1 MPEVIIKYKKP
12 ETLKVLEDLSKSL
25 DFDITLLDTGSAEEK
40 ELFDDILVP
49 ADKNADLS
57 ALNQVFNG
65 KNLDARK
72 LREEAWRRA
81 K

>member
-1 MPEVIIKYKKP
+1 MPEVIIKYEKP
-12 ETLKVLEDLSKSL
+12 ETLRVLEDLSKSL
-25 DFDITLLDTGSAEEK
+25 DFDITLIDTGSIEEK
-40 ELFDDILVP
+40 EPFDDILVP

-57 ALNQVFNG
+57 ALNQIFTG

>member
-1 MPEVIIKYKKP
+1 MPEVIIKYEKP
-12 ETLKVLEDLSKSL
+12 ETLRVLEDLSKSL
-25 DFDITLLDTGSAEEK
+25 DFDITLIDTGSAEEK
-40 ELFDDILVP
+40 EIFDDILVP